1 MKEATW
7 TQVREALTEAKARGR
22 GRGLYISAPDGNLPR
37 ALRDNNGWVMAWK
50 PKAALQF
57 VKSSIN

>member
-1 MKEATW
+1 MKQATW
-7 TQVREALTEAKARGR
+7 TQVREALTEAKANGR
-22 GRGLYISAPDGNLPR
+22 AGGLYISASDGDLPR

-57 VKSSIN
+57 VKSCIN